1 MNEIAVGVSTGGSAT
16 MRAVRWAAERASAS
30 GSTVRL
36 VHVVDDS
43 TVGAR
48 PEAPSGAV
56 SGEATSATAAGTE
69 QRARECLEEAAAL
82 VADVDDRIAIVT
94 TLEHGSPVDVFER
107 ISADAEMLVVGS
119 DWHGGRRASR
129 RRVLSLRIAAVSRAA
144 VAVIPDLDPADR
156 RGVVVGVDG
165 SHISDHALAFAADEA
180 ARTGEPLIAVH
191 SWDVVAMVGGE
202 YGYGAPLIAADDL
215 SRAESE
221 ILDAAL
227 APVVAE
233 HPGLEVRRSVVA
245 GDPVHDLTEAAS
257 EASMLVVGSHGRG
270 ALARFLLGSV
280 SQGVLADLV
289 APTIVLR

>member
-30 GSTVRL
+30 GSSLRL
-36 VHVVDDS
+36 VHVVDDDS
-43 TVGAR
+43 ALVAR
-48 PEAPSGAV
+48 AAAAP
-56 SGEATSATAAGTE
+56 GEATSVESIDAE
-69 QRARECLEEAAAL
+69 RQVRECLDEAAAL
-82 VADVDDRIAIVT
+82 VMAVDDGIEVVT
-94 TLEHGSPVDVFER
+94 TLERGNPVDVFER
-107 ISADAEMLVVGS
+107 ISADAGMLVVGS

-144 VAVIPDLDPADR
+144 VAVIPDLDLGDR
-156 RGVVVGVDG
+156 RGIVVGVDG
-165 SHISDHALAFAADEA
+165 SHISDRALAFAADEA
-180 ARTGEPLIAVH
+180 DRMDEPLIAVH

-221 ILDAAL
+221 ILEAAL
-227 APVVAE
+227 APVVAA
-233 HPGLEVRRSVVA
+233 HPGLEVVRSVVA

-257 EASMLVVGSHGRG
+257 GASMLVVGSHGRG

>member
-36 VHVVDDS
+36 VHVVDDDS
-43 TVGAR
+43 AIVAR
-48 PEAPSGAV
+48 AAAAP
-56 SGEATSATAAGTE
+56 GEATSVESIDAE
-69 QRARECLEEAAAL
+69 RQVRQCLDEAAAL
-82 VADVDDRIAIVT
+82 VLSIDDRIAIVT

-129 RRVLSLRIAAVSRAA
+129 RRVLSLRIAAASRTA
-144 VAVIPDLDPADR
+144 VAVIPDLDPGDR

-180 ARTGEPLIAVH
+180 ERSGEPLIAVH

-215 SRAESE
+215 ARAESE

-227 APVVAE
+227 APIVAA
-233 HPGLEVRRSVVA
+233 HPALEVQRSVVA
-245 GDPVHDLTEAAS
+245 GDPVHDLTEAAM

>member
-16 MRAVRWAAERASAS
+16 MRAVRWAAERASTS
-30 GSTVRL
+30 GSTLRL
-36 VHVVDDS
+36 VHVVDESS
-43 TVGAR
+43 TLVAR
-48 PEAPSGAV
+48 AAASPGQ
-56 SGEATSATAAGTE
+56 ATSEAAIAAE
-69 QRARECLEEAAAL
+69 AHLRDCLDQAAAL
-82 VADVDDRIAIVT
+82 ALEIDDRLEVVT
-94 TLEHGSPVDVFER
+94 TLERGSPVEVFER
-107 ISADAEMLVVGS
+107 VSADAEMLVVGS

-129 RRVLSLRIAAVSRAA
+129 RRVLSLRIAAVSRSA
-144 VAVIPDLDPADR
+144 VAVIPDLDPGER

-180 ARTGEPLIAVH
+180 DRLGEPLIAVH

-202 YGYGAPLIAADDL
+202 YGYGAPLIAGDDL
-215 SRAESE
+215 ARAESE

-233 HPGLEVRRSVVA
+233 HPRLEVVRSVVA

-257 EASMLVVGSHGRG
+257 GASMLVVGSHGRG

>member
-1 MNEIAVGVSTGGSAT
+1 MNEIAVGVGTGGSAT
-16 MRAVRWAAERASAS
+16 ERAVRWAAQRASWS
-30 GSTVRL
+30 GSRVRL
-36 VHVVDDS
+36 VQVVD
-43 TVGAR
+43 
-48 PEAPSGAV
+48 EASSASVESG
-56 SGEATSATAAGTE
+56 
-69 QRARECLEEAAAL
+69 ARECLDEAAAL
-82 VADVDDRIAIVT
+82 AAAVDAGLEVVT
-94 TLEHGSPVDVFER
+94 TLERGSPIDVFER

-144 VAVIPDLDPADR
+144 VAVIPDRDPGGR
-156 RGVVVGVDG
+156 RGIVVGVDG

-180 ARTGEPLIAVH
+180 DRTGEPLIAVH

-215 SRAESE
+215 ARAEEE

-227 APVVAE
+227 APVTAA
-233 HPGLEVRRSVVA
+233 HPGLEVRRTVVA

-289 APTIVLR
+289 TPTIVLR

>member
-30 GSTVRL
+30 GSSLRL
-36 VHVVDDS
+36 VHVVDDDS
-43 TVGAR
+43 AIVAR
-48 PEAPSGAV
+48 AAAAP
-56 SGEATSATAAGTE
+56 GEATSVDSIDAE
-69 QRARECLEEAAAL
+69 RQVRQCLDEAAAL
-82 VADVDDRIAIVT
+82 VLGVDDRISIVT

-144 VAVIPDLDPADR
+144 VAVIPDLDPGDR

-165 SHISDHALAFAADEA
+165 SHNTDHALAFAADEA

-215 SRAESE
+215 ARAESE

-227 APVVAE
+227 VPVVAA

>member
-36 VHVVDDS
+36 VHVVDAAS
-43 TVGAR
+43 SISGR
-48 PEAPSGAV
+48 PEALPGGPT
-56 SGEATSATAAGTE
+56 GEADSAEE
-69 QRARECLEEAAAL
+69 QRARACLDEAAAL
-82 VADVDDRIAIVT
+82 VVGIDDGIDLVT
-94 TLEHGSPVDVFER
+94 TLERGSPVDVFER

-144 VAVIPDLDPADR
+144 VAVIPDLDPGDR

-180 ARTGEPLIAVH
+180 ERRGEPLIAVH

-221 ILDAAL
+221 ILEAAL
-227 APVVAE
+227 APVVAA
-233 HPGLEVRRSVVA
+233 HPGLEVVRSVVA

-257 EASMLVVGSHGRG
+257 AASMLVVGSHGRG

>member
-30 GSTVRL
+30 GSSLHL
-36 VHVVDDS
+36 VHVVDDDS
-43 TVGAR
+43 ALVAR
-48 PEAPSGAV
+48 AAAAP
-56 SGEATSATAAGTE
+56 GEATSVESIDAE
-69 QRARECLEEAAAL
+69 RQVRECLDEAAAL
-82 VADVDDRIAIVT
+82 VMAVDDGIEVVT
-94 TLEHGSPVDVFER
+94 TLERGNPVDVFER
-107 ISADAEMLVVGS
+107 ISADAGMLVVGS

-144 VAVIPDLDPADR
+144 VAVIPDLDLGDR
-156 RGVVVGVDG
+156 RGIVVGVDG
-165 SHISDHALAFAADEA
+165 SHISDRALAFAADEA
-180 ARTGEPLIAVH
+180 DRTNEPLIAVH

-202 YGYGAPLIAADDL
+202 YGYGAPVIAADDL

-221 ILDAAL
+221 MLEAAL
-227 APVVAE
+227 APVIAA
-233 HPGLEVRRSVVA
+233 HPGLEVVRSVVA

-257 EASMLVVGSHGRG
+257 GASMLVVGSHGRG

>member
-30 GSTVRL
+30 GSSLRL
-36 VHVVDDS
+36 VHVVDDDS
-43 TVGAR
+43 ALVAR
-48 PEAPSGAV
+48 AAAAP
-56 SGEATSATAAGTE
+56 GEATSVESIDAE
-69 QRARECLEEAAAL
+69 RQVRECLDEAAAL
-82 VADVDDRIAIVT
+82 VMAVDDGIEVVT
-94 TLEHGSPVDVFER
+94 TLERGNPVDVFER
-107 ISADAEMLVVGS
+107 ISADAGMLVVGS

-144 VAVIPDLDPADR
+144 VAVIPDLDLGDR
-156 RGVVVGVDG
+156 RGIVVGVDG
-165 SHISDHALAFAADEA
+165 SHISDRALAFAADEA
-180 ARTGEPLIAVH
+180 DRMDEPLIAVH

-202 YGYGAPLIAADDL
+202 YGYGAPVIAADDL

-221 ILDAAL
+221 MLEAAL
-227 APVVAE
+227 APVIAA
-233 HPGLEVRRSVVA
+233 HPGLEVVRSVVA

-257 EASMLVVGSHGRG
+257 GASMLVVGSHGRG

>member
-30 GSTVRL
+30 GSSLRL
-36 VHVVDDS
+36 VHVVDDDS
-43 TVGAR
+43 ALVAR
-48 PEAPSGAV
+48 AAAAP
-56 SGEATSATAAGTE
+56 GEATSVESIDAE
-69 QRARECLEEAAAL
+69 RQVRECLDEAAAL
-82 VADVDDRIAIVT
+82 VMAVDDGIEVVT
-94 TLEHGSPVDVFER
+94 TLERGNPVDVFER
-107 ISADAEMLVVGS
+107 ISADAGMLVVGS

-144 VAVIPDLDPADR
+144 VAVIPDLDLGDR
-156 RGVVVGVDG
+156 RGIVVGVDG
-165 SHISDHALAFAADEA
+165 SHISDRALAFAADEA
-180 ARTGEPLIAVH
+180 DRTDEPLIAVH

-202 YGYGAPLIAADDL
+202 YGYGAPVIAADDL

-221 ILDAAL
+221 MLEAAL
-227 APVVAE
+227 APVIAA
-233 HPGLEVRRSVVA
+233 HPGLEVVRSVVA

-257 EASMLVVGSHGRG
+257 GASMLVVGSHGRG

>member
-16 MRAVRWAAERASAS
+16 MRAVRWAAERASVS
-30 GSTVRL
+30 GSRLRL
-36 VHVVDDS
+36 VHVVDDDS
-43 TVGAR
+43 AIVAR
-48 PEAPSGAV
+48 AAAAP
-56 SGEATSATAAGTE
+56 GEATSVDSIDAE
-69 QRARECLEEAAAL
+69 RQVRQCLDEAAAL
-82 VADVDDRIAIVT
+82 VLGVDDRISIVT

-144 VAVIPDLDPADR
+144 VAVIPDLDPGDR

-165 SHISDHALAFAADEA
+165 SHISDHALAFAAAEA

-191 SWDVVAMVGGE
+191 SWDVVALVGGE

-215 SRAESE
+215 ARAESE

-227 APVVAE
+227 VPVVAA

>member
-30 GSTVRL
+30 GSSLRL
-36 VHVVDDS
+36 VHVVDDDS
-43 TVGAR
+43 ALVAR
-48 PEAPSGAV
+48 AAAAP
-56 SGEATSATAAGTE
+56 GEATSVESIDAE
-69 QRARECLEEAAAL
+69 RRVRECLDEAAAL
-82 VADVDDRIAIVT
+82 VMAVDDGIEVVT
-94 TLEHGSPVDVFER
+94 TLERGNPVDVFER
-107 ISADAEMLVVGS
+107 ISADAGMLVVGS

-144 VAVIPDLDPADR
+144 VAVIPDLDLGDR
-156 RGVVVGVDG
+156 RGIVVGVDG
-165 SHISDHALAFAADEA
+165 SHISDRALAFAADEA
-180 ARTGEPLIAVH
+180 DRTDEPLIAVH

-202 YGYGAPLIAADDL
+202 YGYGAPVIAADDL

-221 ILDAAL
+221 MLEAAL
-227 APVVAE
+227 APVIAA
-233 HPGLEVRRSVVA
+233 HPGLEVVRSVVA
-245 GDPVHDLTEAAS
+245 GDPVHDLTEAALG
-257 EASMLVVGSHGRG
+257 ASMLVVGSHGRG

>member
-1 MNEIAVGVSTGGSAT
+1 MNEIAVGVGTGGSAT
-16 MRAVRWAAERASAS
+16 ERAVGWAAARASRS
-30 GSTVRL
+30 GSRLRL
-36 VHVVDDS
+36 VQVVD
-43 TVGAR
+43 
-48 PEAPSGAV
+48 EASSEPAEV
-56 SGEATSATAAGTE
+56 
-69 QRARECLEEAAAL
+69 RARECLDEAAAL
-82 VADVDDRIAIVT
+82 AASVDAGLEVVT
-94 TLEHGSPVDVFER
+94 TLERGSPIDVFER
-107 ISADAEMLVVGS
+107 ISADVEMLVVGS

-144 VAVIPDLDPADR
+144 VAVIPDRDPGER
-156 RGVVVGVDG
+156 RGIVVGVDG

-180 ARTGEPLIAVH
+180 ERAGEPLIAVH

-215 SRAESE
+215 ARAESE

-227 APVVAE
+227 APVAAA
-233 HPGLEVRRSVVA
+233 HPGLDVRRTVVA